1 MGHANFFLAFLATL
15 MIPAQDIIENP
26 AKSAAANAGRIL
38 ALQEIWR
45 VSDEGGAFFFKYPN
59 RLRIAPDGTIFLQDD
74 EELLK
79 FSAEGK
85 FLGNLFKKGQGP
97 GEMSPRFSYMID
109 GRELVIYDSGLRR
122 LWKADAEGR
131 LLSEMPIEK
140 TFRGFMIGMFGDNL
154 VFWRD
159 EDAPVGVKIPGFADV
174 PVMVGL
180 LSKDGKS
187 EVDIQPFYFK
197 RYIVGPR
204 GGLNWGNALKTTSED
219 GRFVFGFHG
228 RDYLIEVMDLKEK
241 KIVRR
246 FRRAYSRVPE
256 TETKEQREWRESEKL
271 PKADYKADII
281 NLIPDGLRIWAET
294 STEDP
299 EKGRLWDVF
308 DDRGAFVDCFYL
320 GPGRT
325 LLRTAGDMIF
335 VLESNKDET
344 LSLVKYRII
353 D

>member
-1 MGHANFFLAFLATL
+1 MGLANFFLVFLASL

-26 AKSAAANAGRIL
+26 ARPAAANAGRVL
-38 ALQEIWR
+38 KLQKIWR
-45 VSDEGGAFFFKYPN
+45 VSDESGAFFFKYPN
-59 RLRIAPDGTIFLQDD
+59 RLRIAPDGTIFLQDT

-85 FLGNLFKKGQGP
+85 FLGNLFRKGQGP
-97 GEMSPRFSYMID
+97 GEMSPQASYHVD
-109 GRELVIYDSGLRR
+109 GPGLIIYDGGLRR
-122 LWKADAEGR
+122 IWRADNEGKF
-131 LLSEMPIEK
+131 LSDIPLDK
-140 TFRGFMIGMFGDNL
+140 TSRRFFIGAYRNDLVLFR
-154 VFWRD
+154 
-159 EDAPVGVKIPGFADV
+159 EDAPDPGLKIPGFADI
-174 PVMVGL
+174 PHMVVL
-180 LSKDGKS
+180 HAIDGKS
-187 EVDIQPFYFK
+187 ETDIEPFFFK
-197 RYIVGPR
+197 RYLVPGR
-204 GGLNWGNALKTTSED
+204 GLNWGNAIKTASED

-246 FRRAYSRVPE
+246 FRRAYPRVPE

-271 PKADYKADII
+271 PKAEYKADII
-281 NLIPDGLRIWAET
+281 NLIPDGSRIWAGT

-308 DDRGAFVDCFYL
+308 DDRGAFVDSFYL

-325 LLRTAGDMIF
+325 LLRITGDTIF

-344 LSLVKYRII
+344 LSLVKYRIL